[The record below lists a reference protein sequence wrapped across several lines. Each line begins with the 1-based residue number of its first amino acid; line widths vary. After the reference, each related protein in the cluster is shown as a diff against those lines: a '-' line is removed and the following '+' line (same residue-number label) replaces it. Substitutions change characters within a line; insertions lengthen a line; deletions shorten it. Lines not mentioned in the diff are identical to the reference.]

1 MKKLLVILWA
11 LICPQFILPV
21 AAQGPERLCYTT
33 DGQNCAPAVASYSS
47 VKIDN
52 ATATTVEL
60 VALNTSKT
68 IWVTSFNV
76 VSAGTGTIKFVYGT
90 GTTCGTG
97 TTDLTGAYNLTANGY
112 VSVGSG
118 LGAVLSV
125 PKGNALCITTTGA
138 VQRSGSVS
146 YAQF

>member
-1 MKKLLVILWA
+1 MKKFIGLVLWA
-11 LICPQFILPV
+11 FLLPTI
-21 AAQGPERLCYTT
+21 AFAQVGANSICYTT
-33 DGQNCAPAVASYSS
+33 NGNNCVPSVSSYSS

-52 ATATTVEL
+52 ATAVTAEL
-60 VALNTSKT
+60 VALDTAKT

-90 GTTCGTG
+90 GTACGTG

-112 VSVGSG
+112 VAVGSG

>member
-1 MKKLLVILWA
+1 MKKLFLILWVLLLPTIA
-11 LICPQFILPV
+11 L
-21 AAQGPERLCYTT
+21 AQSSPICYTT
-33 DGQNCAPAVASYSS
+33 NGVNCVAGIASYSS

-52 ATATTVEL
+52 ATAVTVEL
-60 VALNTSKT
+60 VALDAAKT
-68 IWVTSFNV
+68 IFVTSFNV

-90 GTTCGTG
+90 GTACGTG

-118 LGAVLSV
+118 LGAVLAV

-146 YAQF
+146 YSQFAL

>member
-1 MKKLLVILWA
+1 MKNLAFALWVLLL
-11 LICPQFILPV
+11 LPTICF
-21 AAQGPERLCYTT
+21 AQGPQRLCYTT
-33 DGQNCAPAVASYSS
+33 NGQNCVPAISSFIS

-52 ATATTVEL
+52 ATATTAEL
-60 VALNTSKT
+60 VALDAAKT

-90 GTTCGTG
+90 GSACGTG
-97 TTDLTGAYNLTANGY
+97 TTDLTGAYTLVANGY
-112 VSVGSG
+112 VSAGSG

-125 PKGNALCITTTGA
+125 PKGNALCITTTGS